1 MAKYSSTSVTV
12 LVDGY
17 DLTAALTDSISR
29 GSEGLTQQ
37 TNPFGSTSEAHTPTG
52 MQKGSLSVGGGFFDE
67 AVDALHAGIAG
78 GGVGVS
84 RIICLSDQGQTKA
97 KHFTGWE
104 GVLSTKY
111 EVIDSNG
118 SLTKANV
125 TYQVSGTIDA
135 DGVILQEQ
143 AAKTGD
149 WDTTATPVDAA
160 DDPIATQIAI
170 VSSSI
175 EVGTLSTITTTG
187 NHNLVTGDVV
197 AIFDHTSVSPDIND
211 SGAGAWQTVG
221 HTVTV
226 TGLKTFTIAVDVT
239 DAGVNGYCVLVSR
252 ARGGYGYLQ
261 VTAGSGF
268 TNFVGTIKHSVD
280 GSTWATLVTFADT
293 LTDFSTAQRV
303 ATATTTTQVRRYLS
317 FDGNTTGSGSITVFA
332 GFARSGM

>member
-1 MAKYSSTSVTV
+1 MGKYASPSVSV

-17 DLTAALTDSISR
+17 DLTAALTDSLGRS
-29 GSEGLTQQ
+29 SEGLTQQ

-52 MQKGSLSVGGGFFDE
+52 MAKGTLTVGGGFFDE
-67 AVDALHAGIAG
+67 AVDQLHAGIAG

-84 RIICLSDQGQTKA
+84 RIVCLGDQGQTKA

-125 TYQVSGTIDA
+125 TYQVSGQIDA
-135 DGVILQEQ
+135 DGVILQEL
-143 AAKTGD
+143 AAKTAD
-149 WDTTATPVDAA
+149 WDTTAAAVDAA

-170 VSSSI
+170 VSSSLANPS
-175 EVGTLSTITTTG
+175 VITTTG

-197 AIFDHTSVSPDIND
+197 AIFDHTSVAPDIND
-211 SGAGAWQTVG
+211 SGVGAWTAIG

-226 TGLKTFTIAVDVT
+226 TGLKTFTIP
-239 DAGVNGYCVLVSR
+239 VNVSDGGLGGYGVLVSR

-280 GSTWATLVTFADT
+280 GSVWATLVTFADT

-303 ATATTTTQVRRYLS
+303 ATAAVTTQVRRYLS
-317 FDGNTTGSGSITVFA
+317 FFGDVTGSGSTTVFA
-332 GFARSGM
+332 GFARGG